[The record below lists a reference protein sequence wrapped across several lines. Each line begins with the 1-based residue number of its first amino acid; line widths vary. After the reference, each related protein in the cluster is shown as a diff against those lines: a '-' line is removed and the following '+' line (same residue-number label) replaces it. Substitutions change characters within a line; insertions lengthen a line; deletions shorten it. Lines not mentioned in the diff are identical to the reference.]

1 MSEYFVGA
9 DDSAWASPSRR
20 RGRGRH
26 AAPPAIERVRFGVPF
41 NGVVP
46 IWHGDAEITWHRPLD
61 GTDLAEVLGL
71 GLVET
76 EPGPAQAPPGWSE
89 RVELGFLVAAG
100 ETTDNV
106 AVHFNPAVDGPI
118 LRLRAITP
126 SGTRAVNDPSDGV
139 AIPLSGPLSI
149 QEAMGA
155 TAADFNITG
164 FCVHVARLMLR
175 AARDG
180 AILLFTLRAP
190 RDPEPHHLLSIPNE
204 VDDDVVM
211 HFHLGTLLEM
221 DGGVWKGTPRVD
233 GMSLLDLDVPY
244 AELLGQAGPDG
255 TEGLEE
261 EQLVALAQPAVDV
274 LLKPGFPFALGTSVV
289 LPDPA

>member
-9 DDSAWASPSRR
+9 DDRAWSPSRQ

-118 LRLRAITP
+118 LRLRAIGEVP
-126 SGTRAVNDPSDGV
+126 RGDAGARRRDDP
-139 AIPLSGPLSI
+139 PP
-149 QEAMGA
+149 
-155 TAADFNITG
+155 
-164 FCVHVARLMLR
+164 
-175 AARDG
+175 
-180 AILLFTLRAP
+180 
-190 RDPEPHHLLSIPNE
+190 
-204 VDDDVVM
+204 
-211 HFHLGTLLEM
+211 
-221 DGGVWKGTPRVD
+221 
-233 GMSLLDLDVPY
+233 
-244 AELLGQAGPDG
+244 AGPI
-255 TEGLEE
+255 T
-261 EQLVALAQPAVDV
+261 
-274 LLKPGFPFALGTSVV
+274 
-289 LPDPA
+289 